1 YGDEPW
7 FRHVRGNIS
16 FFMLDNP
23 EATVREQG
31 PVLLPGVPAHY
42 DPMPVLRNLDTP
54 QLWILG
60 ADDRDAPSAETVRR
74 LRALQAEG
82 KPATVAV
89 FPDAGHGIY
98 EYETTADGK
107 RLDTRNPEGYF
118 AMMRDFI
125 LHGRL
130 DGRRYGTSAIFRAGE
145 EAHVAQPRAAGSA
158 RR

>member
-1 YGDEPW
+1 MRISDW
-7 FRHVRGNIS
+7 SSDVCSSDLIS

-74 LRALQAEG
+74 LRALQAAG
-82 KPATVAV
+82 TPITVVV
-89 FPDAGHGIY
+89 FPGA
-98 EYETTADGK
+98 T
-107 RLDTRNPEGYF
+107 
-118 AMMRDFI
+118 
-125 LHGRL
+125 
-130 DGRRYGTSAIFRAGE
+130 
-145 EAHVAQPRAAGSA
+145 GSA
-158 RR
+158 SYRASASPYV